1 MSAKRQ
7 NIVYTALIN
16 TDLSFTNSNY
26 LGCNLGDSNIL
37 EEIPVGTTNDVGTYI
52 FQNDGTTQFLNSSG
66 SDTRQ
71 FEFLGVSSSK
81 ASQSFCIIDENGIKV
96 NGNYIGQ
103 TGATG
108 QQGIQGPTGLQ
119 GPTGVTG
126 STGSQGIQGP
136 TGQQGIQGIQ
146 GPTGQQGIQGIQ
158 GPTGATGSQGIQG
171 NNGTQGSTG
180 PTGAAGPAG
189 ATGSQG
195 STLPIST
202 ATGATGNFLFNQNSN
217 VYSNELLLWDG
228 TRVKT
233 PKNILCDQSTSSSV
247 VLQNL
252 PAIAVVQPIQIVF
265 TFPPSLFDPPYN
277 LLPGVYSNK
286 IRVGNS
292 TAFLTA
298 GVDYYAECP
307 NAQTIRIRAEPFLA
321 SPVLNPTGVTSVV
334 AVQTNNVSTTSK
346 AEVSG
351 GLVTLTDN
359 TSIMK
364 MSPGGNYWLF
374 AQTNAI
380 GMTKNAVSPIV
391 FSTIYGGTD
400 YTITNAT
407 GTFSPLQYGVYDIS
421 VTFSA
426 IEMGAPPTSLTLM
439 LHQNDVLIPNYTIT
453 LQGSVT
459 INSAHTLSGTTRY
472 ITPLTPGVRYQLH
485 YQVPNYSGNAGTY
498 TALTTCSRLC

>member
-1 MSAKRQ
+1 MSAKKQ

-26 LGCNLGDSNIL
+26 LGCNLGNSDIL
-37 EEIPVGTTNDVGTYI
+37 EEIPTGTTNNVGTYI
-52 FQNDGTTQFLNSSG
+52 FQNNGTTQFLNASG
-66 SDTRQ
+66 NHTRQ

-81 ASQSFCIIDENGIKV
+81 ASQSFCVIDENGIKV

-103 TGATG
+103 TGSTG

-119 GPTGVTG
+119 GPTGVAG
-126 STGSQGIQGP
+126 ATGSQGIQGA
-136 TGQQGIQGIQ
+136 TGPQGIQGIQ
-146 GPTGQQGIQGIQ
+146 GVA
-158 GPTGATGSQGIQG
+158 GATGPQGIQG

-189 ATGSQG
+189 ATG

-252 PAIAVVQPIQIVF
+252 PAIVVVQPTQIVF

-286 IRVGNS
+286 IRVGNT

-298 GVDYYAECP
+298 GVDYYAECT

-346 AEVSG
+346 AEIAG

-364 MSPGGNYWLF
+364 LSPGGNYWLF

-380 GMTKNAVSPIV
+380 AMTKNAVTPIA

-400 YTITNAT
+400 FTITNAT

-421 VTFSA
+421 VTFSS
-426 IEMGAPPTSLTLM
+426 IGMGAPPTYLTLM
-439 LHQNDVLIPNYTIT
+439 IHQNGVLIPNYTIT

-459 INSAHTLSGTTRY
+459 INAAHTLSGTTRY
-472 ITPLTPGVRYQLH
+472 IVPLTNGVNYQLK
-485 YQVPNYSGNAGTY
+485 YMVSDYSGNAGTY
-498 TALTTCSRLC
+498 TALITCSRIC